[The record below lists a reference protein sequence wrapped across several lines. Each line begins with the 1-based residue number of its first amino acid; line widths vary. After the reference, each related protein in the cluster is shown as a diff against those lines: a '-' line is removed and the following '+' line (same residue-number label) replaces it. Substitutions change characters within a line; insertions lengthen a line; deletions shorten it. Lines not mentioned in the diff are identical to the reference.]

1 MLNVPHDLYTSEQI
15 RQLENI
21 AINEHNL
28 SASVLMSR
36 AGRAGLDSLKRH
48 WPHTERILIL
58 CGTGNNGG
66 DGFELARQAATGDYC
81 VMVMQVGDESK
92 LTPTAQAARDA
103 LIATGTEIQRFKD
116 KLPSTDIIVDALIG
130 TGLNREVTDDFKA
143 IIKVINT
150 ISILQFYHLIFHLAY
165 MLTLE
170 MFWALL

>member
-66 DGFELARQAATGDYC
+66 DGFSGDSFTLICTLVGFNDVTQLTG
-81 VMVMQVGDESK
+81 
-92 LTPTAQAARDA
+92 AN
-103 LIATGTEIQRFKD
+103 F
-116 KLPSTDIIVDALIG
+116 TD
-130 TGLNREVTDDFKA
+130 F
-143 IIKVINT
+143 
-150 ISILQFYHLIFHLAY
+150 S
-165 MLTLE
+165 
-170 MFWALL
+170 